1 MNTILAIDDSPHM
14 HRLYRTALQRPG
26 YRLLIAASGAE
37 ALLVMG
43 NHFPDVIL
51 LDMAMPEMDGLT
63 FLRLLREQPEWQKVP
78 VIMITAFSTGED
90 TAATRHLDVVAHFV
104 KSCFSLKQLR
114 AQIDRCLCL
123 PTAPVGIAAF

>member
-26 YRLLIAASGAE
+26 FRLLTAASGAE
-37 ALLVMG
+37 ALLVMR
-43 NHFPDVIL
+43 NQFPDVIL

-63 FLRLLREQPEWQKVP
+63 FLRLLREQPEWHKVP

-90 TAATRHLDVVAHFV
+90 TEATRDLDVMAHLV
-104 KSCFSLKQLR
+104 KSRFSLKELR
-114 AQIDRCLCL
+114 AQIDECLRL
-123 PTAPVGIAAF
+123 PMAA